1 MPSPLTSEQERLT
14 TIFFYCIVILLGYLF
29 FRILAPFFAPLG
41 WAAVLAI
48 FVYPFHERLVSRHG
62 NAGAAGLS
70 TLIVTVLIV
79 GPGLVILTAFE
90 PPSPTWIGTLL
101 PPNSL
106 SWNGAGIGFERSFLG
121 HKRST
126 SGA

>member
-14 TIFFYCIVILLGYLF
+14 TIFFYCIVVLLGYLF

-48 FVYPFHERLVSRHG
+48 FVYPCHERLVSRHG

-70 TLIVTVLIV
+70 LN
-79 GPGLVILTAFE
+79 FF
-90 PPSPTWIGTLL
+90 SM
-101 PPNSL
+101 
-106 SWNGAGIGFERSFLG
+106 SFSSCA
-121 HKRST
+121 ST
-126 SGA
+126 SSAVPGAPHFS